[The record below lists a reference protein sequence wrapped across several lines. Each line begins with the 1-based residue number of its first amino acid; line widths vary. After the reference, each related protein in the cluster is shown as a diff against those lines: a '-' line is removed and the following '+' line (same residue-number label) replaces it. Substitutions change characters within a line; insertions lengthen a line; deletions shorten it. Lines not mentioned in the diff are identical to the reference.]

1 MAIKVKEICIINV
14 HRAIFTEYTVQSIV
28 SINGLHH
35 SLAMENKQF
44 LIPCGTYRVIEDKVG
59 KNGISLSVLNVPNR
73 SAIEIHCANY
83 YNQLRGCIA
92 LGGYFNGEILNQSHP
107 YVKSA
112 IDIVNQSKL
121 AYLVVSDV
129 SQKILNKG

>member
-1 MAIKVKEICIINV
+1 MSIKVKEICIINV
-14 HRAIFTEYTVQSIV
+14 QRAIITANTVQSVV

-35 SLAMENKQF
+35 SMALENKLF
-44 LIPCGTYRVIEDKVG
+44 LIPCGTYRVIEDKKG

-107 YVKSA
+107 FVKSA
-112 IDIVNQSKL
+112 IDVVNQSKL
-121 AYLVVSDV
+121 AYVVVSDITG
-129 SQKILNKG
+129 KIQHKG